1 VAGEGAARELALEVR
16 VPIWGIG
23 GGGAHHGGGG
33 LMVVKQVGGG
43 EETVASQSR
52 GHRQGSR
59 GWGGSTRR
67 RSAWGGVEMVG
78 GWLERAVRG
87 GSIQPK
93 RNGGSGVEEQPRAP
107 ARRSRELSAL
117 VRRSGW

>member
-23 GGGAHHGGGG
+23 GGGAHGGGG
-33 LMVVKQVGGG
+33 LTVVKQVGGG

-93 RNGGSGVEEQPRAP
+93 RNGGSGAEEQPRAP